1 MLALRGCLQSTLG
14 RQSPPSA
21 HASVIGGKADSKC
34 SRAFPLLTQSGY
46 CRRAN
51 RTSLLRTG
59 DAPARASCQS
69 QFTQMFAGAPKRAGT
84 PRRTRRQRLERP
96 NMAQLDENKLQ
107 QFVGKMLG
115 DLGGAF
121 SVPTV
126 RIGLRLGLF
135 NALHEGGPATSD
147 ELAKRAGGLT
157 ERYVREWALAQAAN
171 GFIDYNAAS
180 RKFSLSPEQAMVFA
194 QKDSPVYLA
203 GAFDIVA
210 AMIEGEPKVEN
221 SFRTGAGVRW
231 GDSAGCLF
239 CATGAFFRP
248 GYVNNIVQNWLPTLD
263 GVEAKLKS
271 GAKVADV
278 GCGVGF
284 STLLMARAFSKSQ
297 FVGYDFHAPSVE
309 EANRHAVAHGLGD
322 RVSFKQATAKD
333 IKESGFDLVT
343 CFDCLHDMGDPR
355 GCARHMRRILK
366 ADGTWMIV
374 EPVAGN
380 RPEDNINPVGRLYYN
395 ASTMI
400 CVPTSLDQ
408 EVGEGLGAQ
417 AGEAKLTEVIRDG
430 GFTRIRRATAGPF
443 NMVLEARA

>member
-1 MLALRGCLQSTLG
+1 
-14 RQSPPSA
+14 
-21 HASVIGGKADSKC
+21 
-34 SRAFPLLTQSGY
+34 
-46 CRRAN
+46 
-51 RTSLLRTG
+51 
-59 DAPARASCQS
+59 
-69 QFTQMFAGAPKRAGT
+69 
-84 PRRTRRQRLERP
+84 
-96 NMAQLDENKLQ
+96 MAQLNEDKLNQ
-107 QFVGKMLG
+107 LVGKMLG

-121 SVPTV
+121 CVPTV

-135 NALHEGGPATSD
+135 KALHEGGPATAD
-147 ELAKRAGGLT
+147 ELAKRAGLT

-171 GFIDYNAAS
+171 GFVDYDSTS

-194 QKDSPVYLA
+194 EKDSPVYLA

-210 AMIEGEPKVEN
+210 AMIEGEQKVEHA
-221 SFRTGAGVRW
+221 FRTGSGVRW
-231 GDSAGCLF
+231 GDSSGCLF

-248 GYVNNIVQNWLPTLD
+248 GYVNNIVQNWLPALD

-284 STLLMARAFSKSQ
+284 STLLMAQAFPNSR
-297 FVGYDFHAPSVE
+297 FVGFDFHPSSVQ
-309 EANRHAVAHGLGD
+309 EANRHAAGHGMND
-322 RVSFKQATAKD
+322 RISFKEASAKD
-333 IKESGFDLVT
+333 IQETGFDLVT

-355 GCARHMRRILK
+355 GCATNMRRILK
-366 ADGTWMIV
+366 DDGTWMIV
-374 EPVAGN
+374 EPLAGD
-380 RPEDNINPVGRLYYN
+380 RPEDNMNPVGRLYYN

-430 GFTRIRRATAGPF
+430 GFTQVRRATEGPF